1 MAVTAM
7 RLVSSLIVILVA
19 ATLVACLAL
28 PTSARAADAEV
39 DVTYEELDDVVEMQA
54 GNVTVIVSKTMPAAM
69 INTVDRADEPAYGIV
84 ISAVLGYN
92 ATEDGMLVLE
102 EVPYHASLEH
112 ATWSLA
118 QPSGVSEDARGEV
131 AEVTLQSS
139 VSMNRRIAFDG
150 GNPAP
155 GDPGIEII
163 DDWATVKITFTLT
176 SGEYESSY
184 EPTLD
189 APDYHVNGTSELK
202 FDISMDINEPIMAT
216 DLALDI
222 GIMMMDNGT
231 FEPTSM
237 PQPYLFEGYQE
248 DLVSESDPSV
258 NETDENVQIVHPFK
272 HRSDFKQLF
281 TLLEGGDSEEAEE
294 MAFFGWARQA
304 EFSYI
309 DLEDELVDLATLYRT
324 DGESLRVYL
333 STPINETV
341 TYILHD
347 PSIGVFQDV
356 GYIDLPD
363 QLVSIGAS
371 GFSIIVGVVIG
382 LAAVGGTSA
391 ILVTRN
397 RSTEQDPAEI
407 VVLEKNRY
415 YRKGR

>member
-1 MAVTAM
+1 M
-7 RLVSSLIVILVA
+7 RLVSSLIVIMVA
-19 ATLVACLAL
+19 TTLVACLAL
-28 PTSARAADAEV
+28 PMSARGASEEV
-39 DVTYEELDDVVEMQA
+39 GVTLDELDDVVEMQA
-54 GNVTVIVSKTMPAAM
+54 GNVTVLVSKTFPAAM
-69 INTVDRADEPAYGIV
+69 INTAERADEPAYGVV
-84 ISAVLGYN
+84 ISALLGYN
-92 ATEDGMLVLE
+92 ATDEGMLVLE

-112 ATWSLA
+112 ATWNLA
-118 QPSGVSEDARGEV
+118 QPTGISQDERGEV
-131 AEVTLQSS
+131 GKVTLESS

-150 GNPAP
+150 GNPTP

-163 DDWATVKITFTLT
+163 DDWATVRVTFTLT
-176 SGEYESSY
+176 SEDYEASYESDQ
-184 EPTLD
+184 D

-202 FDISMDINEPIMAT
+202 FDISMDINEPIFAT

-222 GIMMMDNGT
+222 GVMMMDNGT

-237 PQPYLFEGYQE
+237 PEQYLFAGYQE

-258 NETDENVQIVHPFK
+258 NETDGTVQILHPFK

-281 TLLEGGDSEEAEE
+281 TLLENETSDALEE

-304 EFSYI
+304 ELGYA
-309 DLEDELVDLATLYRT
+309 DLVDDLVDISTLYRT

-347 PSIGVFQDV
+347 PSIGLFQDV

-363 QLVSIGAS
+363 IVSVGSSDVSIML
-371 GFSIIVGVVIG
+371 GVVIG

-391 ILVTRN
+391 LLVSRR
-397 RSTEQDPAEI
+397 RSSDEDPADL